1 MNDLVTVKA
10 SDFEADL
17 AIAKSYLIDNGID
30 CVINTGYLTI
40 SVSDGEAAQLQVRS
54 EDYNRA
60 VELLIKGGFA
70 SNSDFVQGSY
80 E

>member
-1 MNDLVTVKA
+1 MDGLITVKT

-17 AIAKSYLIDNGID
+17 VIAKSYLVDNGID
-30 CVINTGYLTI
+30 CVINSDYLTI
-40 SVSDGEAAQLQVRS
+40 DLPERGSSVLQVRT

-60 VELLIKGGFA
+60 VELLIKGGF
-70 SNSDFVQGSY
+70 SRREDF

>member
-1 MNDLVTVKA
+1 MDELVTVKT

-30 CVINTGYLTI
+30 CVVNGEYITI
-40 SVSDGEAAQLQVRS
+40 SLPEGGGARLQVMS
-54 EDYNRA
+54 GDYNRA
-60 VELLIKGGFA
+60 MELLIKGGFA
-70 SNSDFVQGSY
+70 KREDYDFR